1 MELAGFLASIFI
13 GISLGLIGGGGSIL
27 TVPVLVY
34 LFQVDAVL
42 ATTYS
47 LFVVGATSLV
57 GSARYFK
64 NDLIDIKTVINFGLP
79 SIVGVYLSRQFI
91 LPKIPTVVFQ
101 IGSIEITKNTFLM
114 LVFAVLMV
122 VAAFKMIKK
131 DHRLAVISP
140 QKYNYSLVIFQGFL
154 VGIITGFVG
163 AGGGFLIIPALVGLL
178 KTPMKKAI
186 GTSLLIIAINS
197 AFGFLT
203 SYQHF
208 GEINWIFLISISA
221 LAIFGILIGSY
232 LSQNID
238 GKKLKPAFGWFV
250 LVMGVFVIFKEMFL

>member
-1 MELAGFLASIFI
+1 MEIAGFLASILI

-57 GSARYFK
+57 GSASYFK
-64 NDLIDIKTVINFGLP
+64 NNLIDFKTVITFGLP
-79 SIVGVYLSRQFI
+79 SIVGVYLSRHFI
-91 LPKIPTVVFQ
+91 LPQIPNKLFEVGDF
-101 IGSIEITKNTFLM
+101 EISKSMFLM
-114 LVFAVLMV
+114 LVFAVLML
-122 VAAFKMIKK
+122 VASFRMIKK
-131 DHRLAVISP
+131 DKRPIL
-140 QKYNYSLVIFQGFL
+140 QNNQNYNYPFVIFQGL
-154 VGIITGFVG
+154 MVGVITGFVG

-203 SYQHF
+203 SYEHF
-208 GEINWIFLISISA
+208 GEINWSFLMIISA
-221 LAIFGILIGSY
+221 LAILGILIGAR
-232 LSQNID
+232 LSKNID

-250 LVMGVFVIFKEMFL
+250 LVMGIFVIVKEVFL